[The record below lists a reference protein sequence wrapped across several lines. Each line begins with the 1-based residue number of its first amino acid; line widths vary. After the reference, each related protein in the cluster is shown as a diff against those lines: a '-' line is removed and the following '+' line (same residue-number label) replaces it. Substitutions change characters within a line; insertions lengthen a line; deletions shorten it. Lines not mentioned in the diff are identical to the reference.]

1 MWSFPAK
8 YIIDHSNTTP
18 NIDHPFIE
26 PNHQYHKLSVISVV
40 TTSKPTLQQTDPTKR
55 EGAFWNIG
63 IPDQDSNFASSQ
75 KHWTT
80 KNNGSP
86 SLNIGQSCKVQK
98 ESTSFQ
104 RKAAAPGRKFSVE
117 TVPSRLILQTTCKW
131 NSTRLT
137 RFSFWSMVYESIFHP
152 MLIFECWVI

>member
-55 EGAFWNIG
+55 EGAL
-63 IPDQDSNFASSQ
+63 PSQ
-75 KHWTT
+75 LLKHRDPGSRFQFRIKPKTL
-80 KNNGSP
+80 NNQKQW
-86 SLNIGQSCKVQK
+86 QSKSQYRPK
-98 ESTSFQ
+98 
-104 RKAAAPGRKFSVE
+104 
-117 TVPSRLILQTTCKW
+117 L
-131 NSTRLT
+131 
-137 RFSFWSMVYESIFHP
+137 
-152 MLIFECWVI
+152 